1 MNATRKLFSLGFGGS
16 ILASVFSITIL
27 GISILSTGVE
37 ASAQTVPGERAWAR
51 AILTEFETTLRSPAK
66 SSGFDLVLVV
76 DDKSASESA
85 SANRKGA
92 QAIVTVDGGLLK
104 SPRLTPD
111 GLRTVLCH
119 ELGHVLGGAPRR
131 NVPPEWDG
139 PVAHD
144 GLSELTSEGQA
155 DYYASAICF
164 RRLVKGQDHRAI
176 LNSEPLP
183 TSKTLS
189 ARCEQAH
196 GRKTEA
202 ALICE
207 RAARGG
213 RNMLVLVKEFPVDFD
228 VPSKVVAPNLIRNQ
242 YPDRQCR
249 LDTFIA
255 GALCAHESTSLA
267 LDFDDARLTECPM
280 PEARRPSCWYPAPHA
295 SFGDFL

>member
-1 MNATRKLFSLGFGGS
+1 MNAKRNPSSQGLGGP
-16 ILASVFSITIL
+16 ILALIL
-27 GISILSTGVE
+27 CALVP
-37 ASAQTVPGERAWAR
+37 SAPLGAWGQTVPGERPWAQS
-51 AILTEFETTLRSPAK
+51 ILTEFETTLRDPAQRA
-66 SSGFDLVLVV
+66 GFDLVLVV
-76 DDKSASESA
+76 DDKSNSESA

-104 SPRLTPD
+104 SPRLSPD

-164 RRLVKGQDHRAI
+164 RLLVKGQNHRTI
-176 LNSEPLP
+176 LDSELLP
-183 TSKTLS
+183 ASKTLS
-189 ARCEQAH
+189 SRCEQAH

-213 RNMLVLVKEFPVDFD
+213 RNMLVLVKEFPIDLD
-228 VPSKVVAPNLIRNQ
+228 SPSKVVAPDLIRNQ

-255 GALCAHESTSLA
+255 GALCAHESASLA

-280 PEARRPSCWYPAPHA
+280 SEARRPSCWYPSAHTA
-295 SFGDFL
+295 TFGDFL